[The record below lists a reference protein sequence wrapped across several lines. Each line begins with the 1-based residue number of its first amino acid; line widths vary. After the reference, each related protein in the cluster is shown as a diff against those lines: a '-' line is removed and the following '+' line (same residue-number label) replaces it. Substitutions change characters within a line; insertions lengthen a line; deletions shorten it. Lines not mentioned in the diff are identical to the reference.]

1 MSKLIGVELS
11 SANTRKTSNTTTVI
25 QGLLSKLMKNLLN
38 ILMFQGAWFAL
49 VLAGNHAA
57 LWLLPILAIHL
68 LLQQRPLAELSLIA
82 VASVIGI
89 FADTL
94 IFNLGGYQF
103 TSNVQIEFLGI
114 AIIPWWLMCLWLF
127 FCATLRHSLAFLQQ
141 KKLLASILAATSG
154 PLSYFAGMKLGAV
167 SFGWSLPTVIAIL
180 ALLWAILLPLFF
192 WLSRYLDDK
201 LAAPTVRTW

>member
-1 MSKLIGVELS
+1 MSKLIGVELL
-11 SANTRKTSNTTTVI
+11 SANTRKTSKTTTVI
-25 QGLLSKLMKNLLN
+25 QGLLSKLMKNLFN

-57 LWLLPILAIHL
+57 FWLLPILAIHL
-68 LLQQRPLAELSLIA
+68 LLQQRPLVELSLIA
-82 VASVIGI
+82 VASAVGI
-89 FADTL
+89 VADTL

-114 AIIPWWLMCLWLF
+114 AVIPWWLMCLWLF

-141 KKLLASILAATSG
+141 KKLLSSILAAVSG

-167 SFGWSLPTVIAIL
+167 NFGWPIAVMIAVL

-201 LAAPTVRTW
+201 LAASTARTW